1 MPSLVR
7 YREGLREE
15 VLAANLGL
23 VRQNLVTLTWGNA
36 SGIDRDAG
44 VIAIKASGVDYAIM
58 DVGDIVI
65 LTLDGEIVEGER
77 KPSTD
82 TPTHLE
88 LYRSFSEI
96 GGVVH
101 THSTW
106 ATSWAQ
112 AELEIPILGTTHA
125 DFCPGSIP
133 LARHLSA
140 EEIATSYELSTGVAL
155 RELIAKHGVAD
166 LPAALVPGHGPFVW
180 GKDAND
186 ALERATT
193 LEAVAQMALLSVA
206 LRPGIPPLDSALVDR
221 HFRRKHGPDAYYG
234 QAD

>member
-1 MPSLVR
+1 M
-7 YREGLREE
+7 
-15 VLAANLGL
+15 
-23 VRQNLVTLTWGNA
+23 TLTWGNA

-44 VIAIKASGVDYAIM
+44 MIAIKASGVDYATM
-58 DVGDIVI
+58 DLDDIVI
-65 LTLDGEIVEGER
+65 SDPRGARSSKAIG

-96 GGVVH
+96 GGVIH

-125 DFCPGSIP
+125 DFCPGPIP
-133 LARHLSA
+133 LARRLSA

-155 RELIAKHGVAD
+155 AELIAEHGVED

-180 GKDAND
+180 GKDPSE

-206 LRPGIPPLDSALVDR
+206 LRPDVPPLESAIIDR